1 MFESRENPS
10 ISSRKKAKKKAAERP
25 KRVPRNGS
33 AERMLDILGTTYD
46 LISERGIAGINMRM
60 VGEAT
65 GMSTGSIN
73 YYFKNKRGLII
84 AALQAAYRL
93 PDDWDQY
100 KGSPRAQLRRLA
112 MGYAMKSPK
121 DRFWRFWIDYTA
133 HSVRDEEMRLH
144 QQRRYKIQEKFWC
157 RLIRDG
163 IKTGEFRKSLNPEAA
178 ARSLLVSAHGVLVR
192 QLVLNDAASREFAK
206 QEIDQALKLLDT

>member
-1 MFESRENPS
+1 MFDSRENPS
-10 ISSRKKAKKKAAERP
+10 LSVRRKPKRNAARP
-25 KRVPRNGS
+25 ERVPRNGS
-33 AERMLDILGTTYD
+33 AQRKLDILGVTYD
-46 LISERGIAGINMRM
+46 LISEQGIAGINMRM
-60 VGEAT
+60 VGDAA
-65 GMSTGSIN
+65 GMSTGTIN

-100 KGSPRAQLRRLA
+100 QGSPRAQLRRLA

-163 IKTGEFRKSLNPEAA
+163 VKAGELRADLDAEEAGRK
-178 ARSLLVSAHGVLVR
+178 LLSCAHGVLVR
-192 QLVLNDAASREFAK
+192 QLILSDLSSREYAK
-206 QEIDQALKLLDT
+206 KVIDEALRQLDK